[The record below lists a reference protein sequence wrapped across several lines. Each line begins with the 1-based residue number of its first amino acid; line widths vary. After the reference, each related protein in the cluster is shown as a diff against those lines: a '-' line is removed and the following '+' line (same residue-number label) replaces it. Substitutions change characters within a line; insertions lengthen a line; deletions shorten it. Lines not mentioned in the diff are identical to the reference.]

1 MTLFFYLTLN
11 VFLAVLWMLVN
22 QSATLVDF
30 IVGFVV
36 GYLALTITEPGYGRR
51 IFRALFFVFY
61 VVYQIIKST
70 LIVTAAV
77 LQPNGRVKPGIVA
90 IPLDASSNA
99 EIILLATVITL
110 TPGTISV
117 ETGRRTDGKQVLFV
131 HCLLL
136 DNPNAVI
143 DSIKHDFERRI
154 IGFTRPVGKSV

>member
-1 MTLFFYLTLN
+1 MTLFFYLSLN
-11 VFLAVLWMLVN
+11 VFLAVMWILVN
-22 QSATLVDF
+22 ESATVGSF
-30 IVGFVV
+30 TVGFLA

-51 IFRALFFVFY
+51 IFRALFFVLY
-61 VVYQIIKST
+61 VLYQIIKST
-70 LIVTAAV
+70 VIVSAAV

-90 IPLDASSNA
+90 IPLDTTSHT

-117 ETGRRTDGKQVLFV
+117 ETGRRADGQQVLFV

-136 DNPNAVI
+136 DDPNGVI

-154 IGFTRPVGKSV
+154 IGFTRPIGKSV

>member
-1 MTLFFYLTLN
+1 MTLFFYLSLN
-11 VFLAVLWMLVN
+11 VFLAVTWMLVN
-22 QSATLVDF
+22 QSATLTDF
-30 IVGFVV
+30 FVGFVV
-36 GYLALTITEPGYGRR
+36 GYLALTITAPGYGRR

-70 LIVTAAV
+70 VIVSVAV
-77 LQPNGRVKPGIVA
+77 LLPNGRVKPGIVA
-90 IPLDASSNA
+90 IPLDARSYG
-99 EIILLATVITL
+99 EIMLLATVITL

-117 ETGRRTDGKQVLFV
+117 ETGRRADGKQVLFV

-136 DNPNAVI
+136 DDPAAVI

>member
-1 MTLFFYLTLN
+1 MTLFFYLSLN
-11 VFLAVLWMLVN
+11 VFLAVTWMLVN
-22 QSATLVDF
+22 QSATLTDF
-30 IVGFVV
+30 FVGFVV

-70 LIVTAAV
+70 VIVSVAV
-77 LQPNGRVKPGIVA
+77 LLPNGRVKPGIVA
-90 IPLDASSNA
+90 IPLDARSYG
-99 EIILLATVITL
+99 EIMLLATVITL

-117 ETGRRTDGKQVLFV
+117 ETGRRADGQKVLFV

-136 DNPNAVI
+136 DDPAAVI

>member
-1 MTLFFYLTLN
+1 MTLFFYLSLN

-22 QSATLVDF
+22 QSATVSDF
-30 IVGFVV
+30 AVGFLV

-70 LIVTAAV
+70 LIVIAAV
-77 LQPNGRVKPGIVA
+77 LRPNGRVKPGIVA

-99 EIILLATVITL
+99 EIMLLATVITL
-110 TPGTISV
+110 TPGTISM
-117 ETGRRTDGKQVLFV
+117 ETGRRADGKQVLFV

-136 DNPNAVI
+136 DDPDGVI
-143 DSIKHDFERRI
+143 ASIKHDFERRI